1 MTELLQV
8 RDLVKSFPLP
18 GGDLRHRATRA
29 SALDARRGRRQP
41 RGRATGDP
49 GPRGRV
55 RQRQDHAGAVPGPA
69 HRARLRD
76 GHVRRTGRVRCECG
90 AAATHPASDA
100 AHLPGSVL
108 VAQPAASPSGDAIAE
123 PARVHGL
130 VHGRA
135 AARALVEELL
145 DSVGLS
151 RADAQ
156 RRPRQLSGGQRQ
168 RVAIARALALQPELL
183 IADEAV
189 SALDVSVQAQ
199 ILNLFADLAEHRHLA
214 MIFVSHQLA
223 VIAQLAQRVAIMY
236 RGRIVETGSTAD
248 GVHGTPASLHVAAA
262 GGPSPC
268 RASRRRVVWLPPSG
282 TWSRPPPL
290 VGGCRFRDPLR
301 PRAAD
306 LCRGRSARWWTWA
319 AVTDPGATWCPQPRW
334 RRVAPPRCRAAE
346 RPGPCACRPGKRD
359 GRRMTADVT
368 VPMPTEGGQMNDG
381 AGPATRPLRGLG
393 CS

>member
-18 GGDLRHRATRA
+18 AAISAT
-29 SALDARRGRRQP
+29 
-41 RGRATGDP
+41 
-49 GPRGRV
+49 
-55 RQRQDHAGAVPGPA
+55 
-69 HRARLRD
+69 
-76 GHVRRTGRVRCECG
+76 VRRAPRPSMRAVDGVSLDVGRQEILGLVGESGSGKTTLARCLVRLIEPDSGTATFDGQDVFG
-90 AAATHPASDA
+90 ANPAQLRLIRRRMQLIYQDPYSS
-100 AHLPGSVL
+100 LNPLISV
-108 VAQPAASPSGDAIAE
+108 GDAIAE

-135 AARALVEELL
+135 GARALVEELL

-236 RGRIVETGSTAD
+236 RGRIVETGSTAAVFTAPQHPYTSLLLAAHPHVD
-248 GVHGTPASLHVAAA
+248 QPKVRGVAAPERDVAAA
-262 GGPSPC
+262 
-268 RASRRRVVWLPPSG
+268 
-282 TWSRPPPL
+282 PPL
-290 VGGCRFRDPLR
+290 VGGCRFRDRCALAQAICAEVDPPMVDLGGGHRSWCHVVPAATLAARGTAPL
-301 PRAAD
+301 PV
-306 LCRGRSARWWTWA
+306 L
-319 AVTDPGATWCPQPRW
+319 PGAPIPDVHDPTSAT
-334 RRVAPPRCRAAE
+334 VA
-346 RPGPCACRPGKRD
+346 G
-359 GRRMTADVT
+359 
-368 VPMPTEGGQMNDG
+368 
-381 AGPATRPLRGLG
+381 
-393 CS
+393 